1 VLLSILETPSP
12 PPPLPPARL
21 AGCGAHCPPPLTR
34 WLALPRTILAEA
46 LERMEYTLA
55 TDVWAYGILLWEIFS
70 AGKMPYAGM
79 TNAETKAQVINNNY
93 RMPAPSGTPEQIQQL
108 MAECWQYQEKDR
120 PTMADIVIWFE
131 DIKAF
136 YPEES
141 A

>member
-1 VLLSILETPSP
+1 M
-12 PPPLPPARL
+12 PPA
-21 AGCGAHCPPPLTR
+21 AH
-34 WLALPRTILAEA
+34 PRGLVLAEA

-70 AGKMPYAGM
+70 SGKMPYAGM
-79 TNAETKAQVINNNY
+79 NNAETKAQVVHNNY

-108 MAECWQYQEKDR
+108 MAECWQYAEKDR
-120 PTMADIVIWFE
+120 PTMADIVIFFE
-131 DIKAF
+131 GIKAF

>member
-1 VLLSILETPSP
+1 M
-12 PPPLPPARL
+12 PPA
-21 AGCGAHCPPPLTR
+21 AH
-34 WLALPRTILAEA
+34 PRGLVLAEA
-46 LERMEYTLA
+46 LARPGKCGGEYTLF

-70 AGKMPYAGM
+70 SGKMPYAEM
-79 TNAETKAQVINNNY
+79 TNAETKAQVINKSY

-108 MAECWQYQEKDR
+108 MAECWQYAEKDR